1 MNVLTK
7 ELVLPANA
15 SGCFSPERRMANEFS
30 MLQVSRYNNFIS
42 ADRLTNGTTLMGQ
55 ALFVW

>member
-15 SGCFSPERRMANEFS
+15 SGCFSPERRMANELICSKLADIIILF
-30 MLQVSRYNNFIS
+30 LQT
-42 ADRLTNGTTLMGQ
+42 D
-55 ALFVW
+55 